1 MLFHKRSLHIFITL
15 FSQDKF
21 KCLSVLSL
29 LLFIYF
35 FPKNSSS
42 GAQSHS
48 VFPSQCL
55 LSLPRAA
62 APMEIGEHQK
72 WGTPTP
78 TDAAASHVP
87 GEVPRRISVKREQQ
101 GSQHKESRRSQLR
114 DTAGWVCSCRHC
126 VFSSCSYRTLRL
138 VKRQTLIIWPIE
150 NKTPHSK
157 LFHCS

>member
-1 MLFHKRSLHIFITL
+1 MLFHKRRLYIFITL

-62 APMEIGEHQK
+62 APMEIGEHQHPQMQQLHTSLGRFPGGSRSNGNSK
-72 WGTPTP
+72 GRNIKSPEEANRGTRPDGFVLAGTACFLVVA
-78 TDAAASHVP
+78 TGCLASLSLKH
-87 GEVPRRISVKREQQ
+87 
-101 GSQHKESRRSQLR
+101 
-114 DTAGWVCSCRHC
+114 
-126 VFSSCSYRTLRL
+126 
-138 VKRQTLIIWPIE
+138 
-150 NKTPHSK
+150 
-157 LFHCS
+157 